1 MEIQEVIKYAKEE
14 FGQDIVR
21 KDPEVEN
28 GAVVYFI
35 KDSKPKLRKFI
46 TTVFN
51 NYIHILTLS
60 NDTDVLG
67 VIKWLYQ
74 YRIDTVNGSILDPSI
89 FTRQVEHNEEN
100 GGSKTPE
107 ELLKDAK
114 GLYSNSI
121 LRETT
126 LNVVKDV
133 AQHNGY
139 STLKDDYIIKP
150 YTKSMLFGT
159 LSMTYE
165 LISCYIVEATI
176 LRLDTLLPRNPVTEE
191 YTLEEINDL
200 LDKAIEGVYED
211 LERDWDLNVI
221 GFNKEDITVYF
232 EKNISRYGIAYLQT
246 FFRNEVLYNYGTV
259 GVLSYLL
266 TIMIQV
272 GATMDMFL
280 EIANKVN
287 EKVSEGIK
295 AEKEKLDKINQELED
310 EGNSLKKTL
319 AHNLKL
325 FMLQMFQNG
334 LAQNPDAVSLD
345 DIEEMKNIFIQIR
358 KDIRE
363 AKGPPSDSKI
373 IL

>member
-1 MEIQEVIKYAKEE
+1 MDIQEVIKYAKEE

-21 KDPEVEN
+21 KDPEVQN
-28 GAVVYFI
+28 GGEVYFI

-46 TTVFN
+46 TNVFN

-67 VIKWLYQ
+67 VVKWLYQ
-74 YRIDTVNGSILDPSI
+74 YRIDTVNGSIVDPTI
-89 FTRQVEHNEEN
+89 FIRQVERNDE
-100 GGSKTPE
+100 SKTPE
-107 ELLKDAK
+107 DLLKDAK
-114 GLYSNSI
+114 QLYSNSV

-165 LISCYIVEATI
+165 LISCYIVESTI

-200 LDKAIEGVYED
+200 LDKAIDSVYRD

-221 GFNKEDITVYF
+221 NSEKESITVYF
-232 EKNISRYGIAYLQT
+232 DANISRYGIAYLQA

-280 EIANKVN
+280 EITSKVS
-287 EKVSEGIK
+287 EKASEGIK
-295 AEKEKLDKINQELED
+295 AEKEKLDKLNKELED

-319 AHNLKL
+319 AHNLKP

-363 AKGPPSDSKI
+363 AKGLPSDSKI

>member
-1 MEIQEVIKYAKEE
+1 MDIQEVIKYAKEE

-74 YRIDTVNGSILDPSI
+74 YRIDTVNGSIVDPSI

-100 GGSKTPE
+100 GGNKTPE

-114 GLYSNSI
+114 SLYSNSI

-126 LNVVKDV
+126 LNVAKDV

-150 YTKSMLFGT
+150 YTKNMLFGT

-200 LDKAIEGVYED
+200 LDKAIDSVYRD
-211 LERDWDLNVI
+211 LEVDWDLNVI
-221 GFNKEDITVYF
+221 SSEKESITVYF

-246 FFRNEVLYNYGTV
+246 FFRNEVLYNYGII

-287 EKVSEGIK
+287 EKASEGIK

-319 AHNLKL
+319 AHNLKP

-363 AKGPPSDSKI
+363 AKGLPSDSKI